1 MYLVDTNIISELTRP
16 NRNLGVVNWI
26 SQQETLVFSVIS
38 YHELRYGINR
48 SKNEQ
53 KKKLEAWWSE
63 FLSYSPEFLPID
75 IHISNLSSVLRSK
88 SETSG
93 ITMTLADSL
102 IAATAIHYNK
112 TLVTRNVSDF
122 KKCGM
127 SLLNPFEMIDL

>member
-1 MYLVDTNIISELTRP
+1 MYLIDTNIISELTRP

-53 KKKLEAWWSE
+53 KKKLETWWSE

-93 ITMTLADSL
+93 ISMTLADSL
-102 IAATAIHYNK
+102 IAATAIHHNK
-112 TLVTRNVSDF
+112 ILVTRNVSDF

>member
-1 MYLVDTNIISELTRP
+1 MYLIDSNIISELTRP

>member
-1 MYLVDTNIISELTRP
+1 MYLVDTNIISELKRP

>member
-1 MYLVDTNIISELTRP
+1 MYLIDTNIISELTRP

-53 KKKLEAWWSE
+53 KKKLEAWWNE

-93 ITMTLADSL
+93 ISMTLADSL

>member
-1 MYLVDTNIISELTRP
+1 MYLIDTNIVSELTRP
-16 NRNLGVVNWI
+16 NRNLGVLNWI

-53 KKKLEAWWSE
+53 KKKLETWWSE

-93 ITMTLADSL
+93 ISMTLADSL
-102 IAATAIHYNK
+102 IAATAIHHNK
-112 TLVTRNVSDF
+112 ILVTRNVSDF